1 MECTC
6 RRRMGPKMDKL
17 ENTYAQSARQPL
29 TPGLDR
35 RRLEAPFYY
44 AANAHILLSGN
55 EATLLF
61 TRPHPAILQDGN
73 LAPVPLREP
82 VALIQMSL
90 AGLKSLSRAAS
101 DMIRQIEERTGEIQT
116 EFTRSRDVVPE
127 LILPRGEKS

>member
-1 MECTC
+1 MSKANGSVNGQGGEHSHST
-6 RRRMGPKMDKL
+6 G
-17 ENTYAQSARQPL
+17 QPL
-29 TPGLDR
+29 TPGPDR

-82 VALIQMSL
+82 VALIQLSL
-90 AGLKSLSRAAS
+90 AGLKDLSRAAAE
-101 DMIRQIEERTGEIQT
+101 MIRQIENRTGEIKT
-116 EFTRSRDVVPE
+116 EFTRPRDIVSD
-127 LILPRGEKS
+127 LILPEG